1 MINNYKSISI
11 RYIKQNKKRTI
22 LTLIGIILS
31 LSLVATIG
39 LFITSA
45 EKSQIDDIKRADGV
59 SFHIGFSS
67 YTEDIL
73 TKVVNNPSVERYG
86 IMENGDTVSYN
97 DINITICKMDKGA
110 TELFKYSI
118 KEGRMPENENEIAI
132 DQWAKDHI
140 KENLDL
146 QEKLTIGEKQYTIV
160 AFLKNDI
167 YSQRE
172 KSSKAFT
179 FSNNPTNGRLL
190 VEISPKADFSST
202 FKKLTDLT
210 TEDKLIKN
218 HALIRMNQMKS
229 NKALI
234 AAACI
239 AIVIVVSATIIV
251 IYNSFQINVAE
262 RLKQFG
268 LLRSIGA
275 TKKQI
280 KKIVFRE
287 ASILLIIAIPI
298 GIIVS
303 LGAIYGIN
311 YIFKLLLKGDNP
323 ISLVGID
330 PMVLLISAI
339 ITTLAVYISSLI
351 PANFVGKISPLAA
364 ISSRVVIKKDVIKK
378 KKYPTLKK
386 IFNYKVVM
394 AVKNIR
400 RNPGRCQTMILSIVV
415 SSALFITFTSF
426 MDEVFMVKGP
436 SGSYQIID
444 LEVSKESDNNKEK
457 SELDNNLLSQLK
469 SLSNIDKVY
478 VKYSNLFG
486 FTEVP
491 EDKRIS
497 ETGDIYKRQKY
508 GNIYKDGIDIELKTY
523 DEVALKEINN
533 HLISG
538 EVNTENIKSENG
550 VILVDNGKA
559 RDKNTNKSYIGKIT
573 DFRVGDKIVIMKD
586 NVK

>member
-1 MINNYKSISI
+1 
-11 RYIKQNKKRTI
+11 
-22 LTLIGIILS
+22 